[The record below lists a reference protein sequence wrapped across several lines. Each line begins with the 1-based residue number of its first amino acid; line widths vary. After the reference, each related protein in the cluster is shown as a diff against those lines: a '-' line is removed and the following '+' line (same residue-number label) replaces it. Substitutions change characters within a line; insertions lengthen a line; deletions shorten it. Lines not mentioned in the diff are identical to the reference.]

1 VCVCIYICAYTS
13 TYVQEYSKFVEDID
27 PTAFNYA
34 FCAGLCASSG
44 TFEKIEKESVLS
56 HLDPVE
62 KIRNML
68 KVYFFLDC
76 VLSLFLAH
84 RLVLSVSVCHTLC
97 VCLCVCVS
105 ILTCLDISIF
115 FVCLSHTHSLIGQ
128 ARSGV

>member
-68 KVYFFLDC
+68 KVYFFEIMSF
-76 VLSLFLAH
+76 LSF
-84 RLVLSVSVCHTLC
+84 
-97 VCLCVCVS
+97 
-105 ILTCLDISIF
+105 
-115 FVCLSHTHSLIGQ
+115 
-128 ARSGV
+128 